1 MRNAFSMITAIFV
14 IIVMATVAMLVMST
28 SGKIV
33 KETSIQFRKEQAMFL
48 ARSYTE
54 LAVLAVTNYDRSTS
68 SDCIEDID
76 GVVNALTP
84 GAAPATGVSSTNG
97 GGYDVQTRIYYLGNG
112 LPCSQSRKLNDS
124 TDASRSSTT
133 ISTDYNGTSPTGPA
147 DELAA
152 IIVDVYVS
160 YKDPDVPDPA
170 HSPWITYHRRTLQKI

>member
-14 IIVMATVAMLVMST
+14 ILIMATVAMLVLST

-33 KETSIQFRKEQAMFL
+33 KESSIQFRKEQAMLL

-84 GAAPATGVSSTNG
+84 GATPASGVSSTNG
-97 GGYDVQTRIYYLGNG
+97 GGYDVQTRIYYLGNS
-112 LPCSQSRKLNDS
+112 LPCSGTRVLN
-124 TDASRSSTT
+124 STT
-133 ISTDYNGTSPTGPA
+133 PIQTDYNSTSSAPDAISG
-147 DELAA
+147 
-152 IIVDVYVS
+152 IIVDVYVR
-160 YKDPDVPDPA
+160 YKDPDTPTPSS
-170 HSPWITYHRRTLQKI
+170 SPWITYHRRTLQKI